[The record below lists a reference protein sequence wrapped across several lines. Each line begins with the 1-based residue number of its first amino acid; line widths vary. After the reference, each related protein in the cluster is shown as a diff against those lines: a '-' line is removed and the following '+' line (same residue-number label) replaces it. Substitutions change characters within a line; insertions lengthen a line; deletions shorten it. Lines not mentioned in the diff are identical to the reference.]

1 MKAPK
6 IGLLICNSGSSN
18 SGTLTGI
25 AAMEVIRGFSS
36 DLVGIC
42 SLPALANE
50 IPRQMLTVKNLEYLI
65 VIDGCGNS
73 CAKNMAKKLSLSY
86 DGYVNLE
93 DDLKIKKLGPF
104 STLQYSDEDV
114 NQVME
119 AIKETVKQME
129 VERQK

>member
-1 MKAPK
+1 MKVPK

-25 AAMEVIRGFSS
+25 AAMEVIREFSS

-50 IPRQMLTVKNLEYLI
+50 IPRQILTVKNLEHLI
-65 VIDGCGNS
+65 VIDGCSNS
-73 CAKNMAKKLSLSY
+73 CAKNVAEKLSLSY
-86 DGYVNLE
+86 DAYMNLE

-104 STLQYSDEDV
+104 STLQYSDEDA
-114 NQVME
+114 NRVME
-119 AIKETVKQME
+119 ATKERVKQFE
-129 VERQK
+129 ETRQE